1 MTDDLDERTPQ
12 RRTVGIVTDLG
23 NAPSRLRDLLS
34 EIEARQ
40 GCAVESPDGTEVSV
54 DARHRVP
61 TDLRAL
67 HRSCAGVL
75 FHVDRDYP
83 WWLTGPSGVV
93 PAGPLLLT
101 PEVAEQVAAEEPADL
116 TNSCYVIAQESPG
129 VVSGQLVVIDLHP
142 EREGRCYLTAWDS
155 FGLVGEMPIV
165 ALSVAELLQ
174 WLLHLGGENP
184 MDHLPDLGDAYDA
197 RQGAPD

>member
-1 MTDDLDERTPQ
+1 LIDDFDRRTP
-12 RRTVGIVTDLG
+12 RGRTVCIVTDLG
-23 NAPSRLRDLLS
+23 NAPGRLRDLLT
-34 EIEARQ
+34 EIGAHQ

-54 DARHRVP
+54 DAGHRVP

-67 HRSCAGVL
+67 HRLCAGVL
-75 FHVDRDYP
+75 FHVNRDYP
-83 WWLTGPSGVV
+83 WWLTGPSGVM

-129 VVSGQLVVIDLHP
+129 VISSQLVVIDLHP
-142 EREGRCYLTAWDS
+142 QRAGRCYLTAWDS

-174 WLLHLGGENP
+174 WLLHLGGGNP
-184 MDHLPDLGDAYDA
+184 MDHLPDLGDAYGA
-197 RQGAPD
+197 LQGAPD